1 MESGTK
7 LGPYEITEQ
16 LGAGGMGEVYLAQDT
31 RLGRKAAIKVLPAE
45 FRKHTMRTILREP
58 LLYFLLLGAAMF
70 GTYQLVSDAGFSGNQ
85 PLEEIVVTEG
95 HIDALILGFER
106 VWQRPPTEQ
115 ERDGLVQ
122 AHIRE
127 EIMYREALAMGLDRD
142 DPIIRQRL
150 QQKLAFLTEDIAS
163 LAEPTEVELETF
175 LATNTERFREQTRF
189 SFEQVYFNVSERGSS
204 AEADA
209 ELRLTELRKPNTTE
223 PGENSNSSI
232 DTALLGDPLL
242 LSQFNKAYEREILRA
257 MGSQFLQG
265 LQSLPVGSWQG
276 PIESSFGLHLVKLSE
291 RIEGI
296 VPPLDDIRDLVSLDW
311 MSAKREETNEAS
323 YTALRE
329 RYIVTLAEPTASDL
343 RDVPASPR
351 ED

>member
-1 MESGTK
+1 MTK
-7 LGPYEITEQ
+7 
-16 LGAGGMGEVYLAQDT
+16 
-31 RLGRKAAIKVLPAE
+31 
-45 FRKHTMRTILREP
+45 ILREP

-85 PLEEIVVTEG
+85 PLEEIVITEG
-95 HIDALILGFER
+95 HIDALILGFES

-115 ERDGLVQ
+115 ELDGLVQ

-127 EIMYREALAMGLDRD
+127 EVMYREALAMGLDRD
-142 DPIIRQRL
+142 DTIIRRRL

-163 LAEPTEVELETF
+163 LAEPTEAELEAF
-175 LATNTERFREQTRF
+175 LATNQERFREQTRF
-189 SFEQVYFNVSERGSS
+189 SFEQVYFNVGKRGSS

-209 ELRLTELRKPNTTE
+209 ELQLTELRKPNTTG
-223 PGENSNSSI
+223 PGEDSNSSI
-232 DTALLGDPLL
+232 DTTLLGDKLL
-242 LSQFNKAYEREILRA
+242 LSQFNNAYEREILRA
-257 MGSQFLQG
+257 MGSQFLGG

-276 PIESSFGLHLVKLSE
+276 PIESGFGLHLVKLSE

-296 VPPLDDIRDLVSLDW
+296 VPPLDDIRDLVSRDW
-311 MSAKREETNEAS
+311 MSAKREETNEAF

-329 RYIVTLAEPTASDL
+329 RYIVTLAEPTASEL
-343 RDVPASPR
+343 SAVAASSR